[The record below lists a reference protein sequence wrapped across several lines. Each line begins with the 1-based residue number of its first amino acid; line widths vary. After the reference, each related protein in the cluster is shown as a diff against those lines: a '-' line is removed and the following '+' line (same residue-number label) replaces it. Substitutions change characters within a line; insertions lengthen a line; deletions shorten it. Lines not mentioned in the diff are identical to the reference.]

1 MASLLDKLR
10 VLYDCLVVPQERR
23 SMLCIPEAFSLEELC
38 KVDKVAAIRE
48 ELAQLQAVRK
58 ENMAEILGRVKEEL
72 EASWRCRMVGQWTQ
86 QMFWRNSVEDPEEE
100 LQRIQREVHNVQEDL
115 DKHDETLNKVNI
127 FLERCR
133 LAQELSVRQQDP
145 ARLKNRGNAL
155 MQEEKDRKKVNTLPS
170 LKEELLKRVE
180 KWGDIMIQDRR
191 LSELIGSEC
200 SFLEQIY
207 ETCLSTSS
215 TRPPAKSNRAMSR
228 TAAAAVP
235 SSSRPFTRANS
246 TLGLGSSGNLAKGG
260 TPSSSS
266 LRAPSSSKV
275 YGTRNRTR
283 MVGGESPLRRPSV
296 KIPSLHVQESS
307 MIASEASLLLSESI
321 FTESVPLSS
330 TIQDPSADVAATS
343 ISKVWADRARVELIA
358 NQVGHICLCQNMR
371 SNIQVH
377 ADQARLEKS
386 TASLQRAKEIAALA
400 NSRLPQ
406 PPVRFTKKD

>member
-23 SMLCIPEAFSLEELC
+23 SSLCIPEAFSLEELC

-228 TAAAAVP
+228 TAAAAAVP

-307 MIASEASLLLSESI
+307 MVASEASLLLSESI

-358 NQVGHICLCQNMR
+358 NQVGHIFPHLFI
-371 SNIQVH
+371 SEY
-377 ADQARLEKS
+377 EK
-386 TASLQRAKEIAALA
+386 
-400 NSRLPQ
+400 
-406 PPVRFTKKD
+406 